1 MYLECRLYEFDTCIV
16 ESIDCELSRD
26 DLNRK
31 IDLPF
36 WPWQQFSCMTKLRV
50 TGLLSS
56 LYHVYAYV
64 TRMILES
71 EWRSDASLLLNSLVA
86 PV

>member
-1 MYLECRLYEFDTCIV
+1 MTRIERLIFLFGLV
-16 ESIDCELSRD
+16 
-26 DLNRK
+26 
-31 IDLPF
+31 
-36 WPWQQFSCMTKLRV
+36 QFSCMTKLRL

-56 LYHVYAYV
+56 LYHVYAYI

-71 EWRSDASLLLNSLVA
+71 EWRSDASLLLNSLIA